1 MVRRR
6 DVEYFDYFAEL
17 CRVAGDYGFYLF
29 VDLHQDV
36 WSRMTG
42 GDGAPGWLVEK
53 IGIDYR
59 RLAESGTAHVMQ
71 DLYDYARGGRQN
83 DRYPTMSWAHNARRP
98 PSAVERIYLRINSY
112 SN

>member
-6 DVEYFDYFAEL
+6 DAEYFDYFAEL
-17 CRVAGDYGFYLF
+17 CRVAGDYGFYIF

-42 GDGAPGWLVEK
+42 GDGAPRWLCEK

-71 DLYDYARGGRQN
+71 DLFDYARGGRQN
-83 DRYPTMSWAHNARRP
+83 DRCPTMSWAQNARRP